1 MIQNLEFEMTEIEC
15 LGFAITANCLVVF
28 RTVDSDI
35 QKPKPLLMV
44 FSSIMHPFNRPN
56 VVV

>member
-1 MIQNLEFEMTEIEC
+1 MIQNLEFEMTEIES

-35 QKPKPLLMV
+35 QKPLLMV
-44 FSSIMHPFNRPN
+44 FSSIMRPN